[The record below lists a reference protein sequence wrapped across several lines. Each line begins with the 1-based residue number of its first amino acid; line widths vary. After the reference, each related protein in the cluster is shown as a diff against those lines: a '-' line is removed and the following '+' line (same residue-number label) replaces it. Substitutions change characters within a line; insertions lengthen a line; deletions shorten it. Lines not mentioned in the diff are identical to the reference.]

1 MKILVIGSGGREHTL
16 VWKIKESSLIKQ
28 IYAAPGNAG
37 IAELAEC
44 VDIKADDLAG
54 LLKFAKEKEI
64 DLTIVGPEAPLV
76 AGIVDEFQKVDLKIF
91 GPTKAAAQLEG
102 SKVFAKE
109 FMAKHNIPTARFKIL
124 SDAEEAKKYIQTLN
138 MAPVVVKAD
147 GLAAGKGVIVAKT
160 IQEALDAVELIMV
173 KKAFGEAGEKVIV
186 EECLE
191 GDEVSFLAISDGENF
206 VTLESSQDHKRIFD
220 NDEGPNTGGMGAYSP
235 AMMIAEE
242 VLREIKDS
250 IFKRAIT
257 GMLVDDN
264 KFKGVLYA
272 GLMMTKDGLK
282 VLEFN
287 VRFGD
292 PETQVVLP
300 RLKTDLVEV
309 ILKSIEEDG
318 LKDVELSWD
327 ERSCVC
333 VVLASGGYPG
343 PYEKDKVISGLDEL
357 KSLQDVFAFH
367 AGTKFSNAGE
377 KKQVVT
383 SGGRVLGVTA
393 LGQDIKAAVDSTYEA
408 IKKVNFEKMQFRKDI
423 GQRALERSG
432 DTSKQDSKE

>member
-44 VDIKADDLAG
+44 VDIKADDIAG
-54 LLKFAKEKEI
+54 LLKFAKEKKI

-109 FMAKHNIPTARFKIL
+109 FMAKHNIPTARFKVL
-124 SDAEEAKKYIQTLN
+124 AEVEEAKKYIQTLN

-173 KKAFGEAGEKVIV
+173 KKAFGEAGNKIIV

-191 GDEVSFLAISDGENF
+191 GNEVSFLAISDGDNF

-235 AMMIAEE
+235 AMKIDEE
-242 VLREIKDS
+242 ILREIKDD
-250 IFKRAIT
+250 IFKRSIT
-257 GMLVDDN
+257 GMLVDHN
-264 KFKGVLYA
+264 RFKGVLYA
-272 GLMMTKDGLK
+272 GLMMTKDGPK

-292 PETQVVLP
+292 PETQAVLP

-309 ILKSIEEDG
+309 MLKSIEEDG

-408 IKKVNFEKMQFRKDI
+408 IKKVGFEKMQLRKDI
-423 GQRALERSG
+423 ARKAVEKSSDASEGG
-432 DTSKQDSKE
+432 KQ

>member
-1 MKILVIGSGGREHTL
+1 MKILVIGSGSREHTL
-16 VWKIKESSLIKQ
+16 VWKIKQSSLVKQ

-343 PYEKDKVISGLDEL
+343 PYEKGKVISGLDEL

>member
-1 MKILVIGSGGREHTL
+1 MKILVIGSGSREHTL
-16 VWKIKESSLIKQ
+16 VWKIKQSSLVKQ

-44 VDIKADDLAG
+44 VDIKADDIAG
-54 LLKFAKEKEI
+54 LLKFAKEKKI

-109 FMAKHNIPTARFKIL
+109 FMAKHNIPTARFKVL
-124 SDAEEAKKYIQTLN
+124 AEVEEAKKYIQTLN

-173 KKAFGEAGEKVIV
+173 KKAFGEAGNKIIV

-191 GDEVSFLAISDGENF
+191 GNEVSFLAISDGDNF

-235 AMMIAEE
+235 AMKIDEE
-242 VLREIKDS
+242 ILREIKDD
-250 IFKRAIT
+250 IFKRSIT
-257 GMLVDDN
+257 GMLVDHN
-264 KFKGVLYA
+264 RFKGVLYA
-272 GLMMTKDGLK
+272 GLMMTKDGPK

-292 PETQVVLP
+292 PETQAVLP

-309 ILKSIEEDG
+309 MLKSIEEDG

-343 PYEKDKVISGLDEL
+343 PYEKGKVISGLDEL

-408 IKKVNFEKMQFRKDI
+408 IKKVGFEKMQLRKDI
-423 GQRALERSG
+423 ARKAVEKSSDASEGG
-432 DTSKQDSKE
+432 KQ